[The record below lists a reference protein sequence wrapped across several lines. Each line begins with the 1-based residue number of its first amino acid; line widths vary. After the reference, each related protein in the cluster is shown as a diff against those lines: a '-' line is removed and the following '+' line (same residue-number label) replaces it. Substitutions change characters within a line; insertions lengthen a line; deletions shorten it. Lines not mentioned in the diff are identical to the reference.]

1 MPLDSKEHKDSD
13 GDGVGDNSETILTN
27 MNTFLPPF
35 IASVLLIG
43 LALFANSKR
52 SRKSSPANEELSFD
66 NDYDDL

>member
-1 MPLDSKEHKDSD
+1 
-13 GDGVGDNSETILTN
+13 